1 VIKNGRTVLQI
12 VIATQNKGKIKEIKD
27 FFTSSSFKVN
37 IEFLTFEDF
46 SNFPDVEE
54 GSKSFF
60 ENAGL
65 KAKNIAKFT
74 KIITL
79 ADDSGLIV
87 DKLNGAPGVESSR
100 YSGPDSTDKS
110 NRIKLLAE
118 LKDINVLDE
127 RTARF
132 VCVMVL
138 WDPKK
143 GLLNKS
149 IGICDGHISFE
160 EMGENGFGYDSIF
173 IPDGYKKTMAQLSNK
188 EKNIISHRAKALLT
202 MSDYLKKMAKKKTTK
217 KICPNCKSKLRPIKW
232 ISDDYY
238 CDKCRIIYYRDLEG
252 NIQARKHPPA
262 AGG

>member
-1 VIKNGRTVLQI
+1 LQI
-12 VIATQNKGKIKEIKD
+12 VIATKNKGKIKEIKD
-27 FFTSSSFKVN
+27 FFDGISFKTSL
-37 IEFLTFEDF
+37 EFLTFDDF

-60 ENAGL
+60 ENAEL
-65 KAKNIAKFT
+65 KAKNIAEFT
-74 KIITL
+74 NIMTI

-100 YSGPDSTDKS
+100 YSGSESTDKS

-149 IGICDGHISFE
+149 TGICEGRIGFE
-160 EMGENGFGYDSIF
+160 EKGENGFGYDSIF
-173 IPDGYKKTMAQLSNK
+173 IPSGYKKNMAQLVNK
-188 EKNIISHRAKALLT
+188 EKNIISHRAKALLI
-202 MSDYLKKMAKKKTTK
+202 MSDYLKKMAEKKTIK
-217 KICPNCKSKLRPIKW
+217 KICPNCKSKLKPIKW
-232 ISDDYY
+232 ISNDYY

-252 NIQARKHPPA
+252 NIQTRKHPPA